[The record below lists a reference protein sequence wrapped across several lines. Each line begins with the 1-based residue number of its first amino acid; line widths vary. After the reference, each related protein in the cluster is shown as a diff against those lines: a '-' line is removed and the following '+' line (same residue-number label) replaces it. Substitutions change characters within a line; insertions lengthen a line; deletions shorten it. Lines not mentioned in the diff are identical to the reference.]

1 MSMAEQD
8 DELLNKVNELLIK
21 QEALNIEVNLLKS
34 VIERNSSFEDRKED
48 FYISKFNKKPSS
60 PPAQWKEEPHEEI
73 SKTQDPIPW
82 GVKIETES
90 ILTKGIK
97 KLVPADTKQ
106 NIEKFVGENLISV
119 IGIIIL
125 ITGVGIGAKY
135 AIEHDMISPLT
146 RIIIGYL
153 IAVGLLVLAIRL
165 KEKYEYYSAVLL
177 SGALALMYFL
187 TFAAYDFY
195 DLIPKMMAF
204 GLMLV
209 FTVFTAI
216 ASIKYNRQVI
226 AHIGFVGAYAVP
238 FLLSDGTG
246 SVTMLF
252 VYVTIINFGILAVS
266 LKNYWKSLYYT
277 AFGFTWLIFI
287 AAGEKLDAT
296 DDLATLLTFLTIFYL
311 TFYAVFMGY
320 KLIKIETFKK
330 LDIILVMSNSFVFY
344 GLGYAILSDSEL
356 GASYLGLFTLINA
369 LIHFGF
375 AAYINKQKI
384 ADKNL
389 FYLII
394 GLVLTFITIA
404 IPVQLNGHW
413 VTLLWIGEASLLFW
427 IGRTKQVAV
436 YEKLSYPLM
445 VIAFISIFQDWDEA
459 YGYLSYDSS
468 ELWLTPFFNV
478 QFLSSIIVVA
488 GFAIINYINTKI
500 QPSVSVFRNT
510 SLSKLIEIVI
520 PSFLLVLL
528 FASVSMEIK
537 NYWDQAYRS
546 SMVMVPY
553 EDGSGET
560 YPMYNSFINQMGSL
574 WGIIYTLFFAT
585 VLSLVNIK
593 KIKNRTLGLVNLGFN
608 ALVLF
613 MFLTTGLLFIS
624 ELRGAYLHQE
634 WAEYYTI
641 SGRYIGIRYISLF
654 FVSLLFYASYT
665 YTKQEFLKVN
675 LKQAFALVFYASI
688 LWILSSELIHWLDYS
703 GSEESYKLGLSILWG
718 VYSLALIIIG
728 IFRKYK
734 QIRLGALGL
743 FAITLLKLFF
753 YDMSELDTIAKTI
766 VFVVLGVLLLLISF
780 LYNKFKYLI
789 EETAEGNEDQEGQST
804 IQ

>member
-1 MSMAEQD
+1 MAEQN
-8 DELLNKVNELLIK
+8 DELLNKVNELLLK
-21 QEALNIEVNLLKS
+21 QEELNKEVNLLKS
-34 VIERNSSFEDRKED
+34 VIERNSSFEGEKED
-48 FYISKFNKKPSS
+48 FYISKFKKKPST
-60 PPAQWKEEPHEEI
+60 PPADWKEQPQAETP
-73 SKTQDPIPW
+73 KMQDPIPW

-90 ILTKGIK
+90 FLTKGLK

-119 IGIIIL
+119 IGVIIL
-125 ITGVGIGAKY
+125 IIGVGIGAKY

-146 RIIIGYL
+146 RIIIGYI
-153 IAVGLLVLAIRL
+153 IAVGLLVLAIKL
-165 KEKYEYYSAVLL
+165 KTKYDYYSAVLL

-209 FTVFTAI
+209 FTIFTAI

-246 SVTMLF
+246 SVSMLF

-277 AFGFTWLIFI
+277 AFAFTWLIFI

-296 DDLATLLTFLTIFYL
+296 DDLATLLAFLTIFYL

-320 KLIKIETFKK
+320 KLIKDEAFQK

-344 GLGYAILSDSEL
+344 GLGYLILSESEL

-369 LIHFGF
+369 VIHFGF
-375 AAYINKQKI
+375 ASYINKQNV

-413 VTLLWIGEASLLFW
+413 VTLLWIGEATLLFW
-427 IGRTKQVAV
+427 IGRVKQVPV

-445 VIAFISIFQDWDEA
+445 IIAFVSIFQDWDEA
-459 YGYLSYDSS
+459 YGFLSYDSS

-478 QFLSSIIVVA
+478 QFLSSILVIA
-488 GFAIINYINTKI
+488 GFAAINYINNKI
-500 QPSVSVFRNT
+500 QPSVSVFKNT
-510 SLSKLIEIVI
+510 SVTKLIEIAI

-528 FASVSMEIK
+528 FASVSMEIQ
-537 NYWDQAYRS
+537 NYWDQAYQS

-560 YPMYNSFINQMGSL
+560 YPMLNSFINQMGSL
-574 WGIIYTLFFAT
+574 WGIIYALFFAA

-593 KIKNRTLGLVNLGFN
+593 KIKNRSLGLVNLGFN

-613 MFLTTGLLFIS
+613 MFLTTGLLLIS
-624 ELRGAYLHQE
+624 GLREGYLNQE
-634 WAEYYTI
+634 WSEYHTI
-641 SGRYIGIRYISLF
+641 GWNYIGIRYVSLF
-654 FVSLLFYASYT
+654 FVGLLFYASYT
-665 YTKQEFLKVN
+665 YTKQAFLKAN
-675 LKQAFALVFYASI
+675 LKQIFALVFYGSM

-718 VYSLALIIIG
+718 VYALALIVIG

-734 QIRLGALGL
+734 QIRLGAMGL

-753 YDMSELDTIAKTI
+753 YDMADLDTIAKTI
-766 VFVVLGVLLLLISF
+766 VFVVLGILLLVISF

-789 EETAEGNEDQEGQST
+789 EETEDGKEN

>member
-1 MSMAEQD
+1 MAEQND
-8 DELLNKVNELLIK
+8 DLLNKVNELLIK
-21 QEALNIEVNLLKS
+21 QEELTKEVNLLKS
-34 VIERNSSFEDRKED
+34 VIERNSSFEEGKKG
-48 FYISKFNKKPSS
+48 FYISKFKNKPSS
-60 PPAQWKEEPHEEI
+60 TSSQWKEQPQAETP
-73 SKTQDPIPW
+73 KTQDPIPW

-90 ILTKGIK
+90 IFTKGIK
-97 KLVPADTKQ
+97 KLIPTDAKQ

-119 IGIIIL
+119 IGVIIL
-125 ITGVGIGAKY
+125 IIGVAIGAKY

-153 IAVGLLVLAIRL
+153 IAVGLLVLAIKL
-165 KEKYEYYSAVLL
+165 KVKYEYYSAVLL

-209 FTVFTAI
+209 FTIFTAI
-216 ASIKYNRQVI
+216 AAIKYNRQVI

-238 FLLSDGTG
+238 FLLSDGSG

-252 VYVTIINFGILAVS
+252 VYVTIINLGILAVS

-296 DDLATLLTFLTIFYL
+296 DDLATLLTFLTIFHL

-320 KLIKIETFKK
+320 KLIKSEEFKK
-330 LDIILVMSNSFVFY
+330 LDIVLVMSNSFVFY
-344 GLGYAILSDSEL
+344 GLGYAILSDSQL

-369 LIHFGF
+369 VIHFGF
-375 AAYINKQKI
+375 ASYINKQKL

-413 VTLLWIGEASLLFW
+413 VTLLWIGEATLLFW
-427 IGRTKQVAV
+427 IGRTKQVPV

-445 VIAFISIFQDWDEA
+445 IIAFVSIFQDWDEA

-488 GFAIINYINTKI
+488 GFATINYIYTKI
-500 QPSVSVFRNT
+500 QPTVSVFKNS
-510 SLSKLIEIVI
+510 SLRKLNEITI

-528 FASVSMEIK
+528 FASISMEIN
-537 NYWDQAYRS
+537 NYWDQAYQS

-574 WGIIYTLFFAT
+574 WGIIYALFFAT
-585 VLSLVNIK
+585 VLSLVNVK
-593 KIKNRTLGLVNLGFN
+593 KIRNRTLGLVNLGFN

-613 MFLTTGLLFIS
+613 MFLTTGLLHIS
-624 ELRGAYLHQE
+624 GLRGAYLQQE

-641 SGRYIGIRYISLF
+641 GGYYIGIRYISLA
-654 FVSLLFYASYT
+654 FVGLLFYASYT

-675 LKQAFALVFYASI
+675 LKQVFALVFYASI

-703 GSEESYKLGLSILWG
+703 GSGESYKLGLSILWG
-718 VYSLALIIIG
+718 VYALALIVIG

-734 QIRLGALGL
+734 QIRLGAMAL
-743 FAITLLKLFF
+743 FAITLVKLFF
-753 YDMSELDTIAKTI
+753 YDMADLDTIAKTI
-766 VFVVLGVLLLLISF
+766 VFVVLGILLLVISF

-789 EETAEGNEDQEGQST
+789 EETADEKEN